1 MILDEA
7 PTTGAAA
14 APALPSPPTGMGGV
28 PSGEGPPAPS
38 SAGPHVYPVH
48 FGGQGGEYFKI
59 WIVNLLLTLATL
71 GLYHPWAKVRKL
83 RYFANHT
90 YVDGHSLA
98 FHGDPLRILRGTLL
112 FGALIVAVNV
122 AEWVSTLAYAVAV
135 GLLWLI
141 FPMLWR
147 ASMRFRLANTSW
159 RGLRMRFT
167 GSVGG
172 AYMPFAVM
180 YLWALAAGVLF
191 GLSASDMAHQDI
203 TNKAVAAQLALAF
216 LGLSILLWPALEYLI
231 KRYQHNHYQLGQWQ
245 TQLQTGPWG
254 FYKVYLKLMGLML
267 ILMVV
272 SMVPFVG
279 SSVRVAAAIF
289 GGLLPIFMIFMVQLC
304 IRPYLAIRMQ
314 NLVWGHTGH
323 PQVQF
328 RSRLR
333 LRDYLPDY
341 LVYGLLTLITMG
353 LYWPVAQIA
362 LTKLRLQ
369 AITIESQ
376 VPLSSAVAQWL
387 AHPERDA
394 TGDAAGDLLG
404 FDISL

>member
-1 MILDEA
+1 
-7 PTTGAAA
+7 
-14 APALPSPPTGMGGV
+14 
-28 PSGEGPPAPS
+28 
-38 SAGPHVYPVH
+38 
-48 FGGQGGEYFKI
+48 
-59 WIVNLLLTLATL
+59 
-71 GLYHPWAKVRKL
+71 
-83 RYFANHT
+83 
-90 YVDGHSLA
+90 
-98 FHGDPLRILRGTLL
+98 LL

-122 AEWVSTLAYAVAV
+122 AERVSSLAYAVAV
-135 GLLWLI
+135 GLLWLM

-191 GLSASDMAHQDI
+191 GLSASDMAHPDI
-203 TNKAVAAQLALAF
+203 TNKAVAAQQALTF
-216 LGLSILLWPALEYLI
+216 LGLSILLWPVLEYLI

-254 FYKVYLKLMGLML
+254 FYKVYLKLMGLILLTL

-272 SMVPFVG
+272 VVVAFIGLGVATSQFEHRSG
-279 SSVRVAAAIF
+279 AGVAATILS
-289 GGLLPIFMIFMVQLC
+289 GLLAVFMIFMAQLC
-304 IRPYLAIRMQ
+304 IKPYLATRMQ

-333 LRDYLPDY
+333 FRDFLPAYL
-341 LVYGLLTLITMG
+341 LNGLLTLITMG

-362 LTKLRLQ
+362 LAKLRLQ

>member
-1 MILDEA
+1 
-7 PTTGAAA
+7 
-14 APALPSPPTGMGGV
+14 
-28 PSGEGPPAPS
+28 
-38 SAGPHVYPVH
+38 
-48 FGGQGGEYFKI
+48 
-59 WIVNLLLTLATL
+59 
-71 GLYHPWAKVRKL
+71 
-83 RYFANHT
+83 
-90 YVDGHSLA
+90 
-98 FHGDPLRILRGTLL
+98 
-112 FGALIVAVNV
+112 
-122 AEWVSTLAYAVAV
+122 
-135 GLLWLI
+135 
-141 FPMLWR
+141 
-147 ASMRFRLANTSW
+147 MRFRLANTSW